1 MNRNIFYHYK
11 KKKWFRKGLGS
22 KKRSE
27 VMEMNPIKKQFF
39 PRTDLAIEIS
49 DVLRLNKDEDY
60 QIPGVEIHQKEIE
73 NKEINITRVR
83 ILNEEG
89 EAQMGKPKGHY
100 ITIEC
105 PGIKQ
110 NNPSLHEKVIDVL
123 SQAVASLLPEKKEG
137 PLNVLV
143 IGLGNRFATPD
154 TLGPKVANQVFV
166 TRHVALKAP
175 ELIEDDVAYLSS
187 FAPSV
192 MGLTGI
198 ETAEIIRGVAENVKP
213 DCIIAIDALAARSV
227 SRINTTIQISD
238 TGISPGAGVGNCRK
252 ELNEASIGC
261 KVIAIGV
268 PTVVDTA
275 TLVSDTLGHLIQTL
289 REQAEESHL
298 VELLGGLSEE
308 DHYQLIKE
316 TLAPEISEL
325 FVTPKEI
332 DEIMEYLASI
342 ISNSINIAVH
352 PCMTLDDI
360 NKYTY

>member
-1 MNRNIFYHYK
+1 MEKNNE
-11 KKKWFRKGLGS
+11 KG
-22 KKRSE
+22 
-27 VMEMNPIKKQFF
+27 NFF

-49 DVLRLNKDEDY
+49 DLLRLDQAEGY
-60 QIPGVEIHQKEIE
+60 QIPGVEITEKTLEEGEIH
-73 NKEINITRVR
+73 ITRVR

-89 EAQMGKPKGHY
+89 QQQMGKAKGDY

-105 PGIKQ
+105 SGIKQ
-110 NNPSLHEKVIDVL
+110 NNPSLHERVIDTL
-123 SQAVASLLPEKKEG
+123 SQAIGSLLPKKKEG

-166 TRHVALKAP
+166 TRHIALKAP
-175 ELIEDDVAYLSS
+175 ELIEDDVAHLSS

-213 DCIIAIDALAARSV
+213 DCIIAIDALAARHV
-227 SRINTTIQISD
+227 SRINSTIQISD
-238 TGISPGAGVGNCRK
+238 TGISPGAGVGNKRK
-252 ELNEASIGC
+252 ELNESTVGC

-275 TLVSDTLGHLIQTL
+275 TLVSDTLSQIVQMLVQ
-289 REQAEESHL
+289 QAEHSPL
-298 VELLGGLSEE
+298 FDMLQGVSEE
-308 DHYQLIKE
+308 DHYQLVQE
-316 TLAPEISEL
+316 SLGDEIREL

-332 DEIMEYLASI
+332 DEIIEYLSSI
-342 ISNSINIAVH
+342 ISNAINIAVH
-352 PCMTLDDI
+352 PCMTLEDI

>member
-1 MNRNIFYHYK
+1 MEKATKDRN
-11 KKKWFRKGLGS
+11 
-22 KKRSE
+22 
-27 VMEMNPIKKQFF
+27 FF

-49 DVLRLNKDEDY
+49 DLLKLDQAEDY
-60 QIPGVEIHQKEIE
+60 QIPGVEIQEKKIDDEE
-73 NKEINITRVR
+73 LKITRVR
-83 ILNEEG
+83 ILDETG
-89 EAQMGKPKGHY
+89 EQQMGKPKGDY

-105 PGIKQ
+105 PGIKE
-110 NNPSLHEKVIDVL
+110 NRPELHQKVIDVAAQ
-123 SQAVASLLPEKKEG
+123 SIASLLPKKDKQ
-137 PLNVLV
+137 PLSVLV

-166 TRHVALKAP
+166 TRHIALKAP
-175 ELIEDDVAYLSS
+175 ELMEEDMAHLSS

-213 DCIIAIDALAARSV
+213 DCIIAIDALAARNV
-227 SRINTTIQISD
+227 SRINATIQISD

-252 ELNEASIGC
+252 ELNKETIGC

-275 TLVSDTLGHLIQTL
+275 TLVSDTLSEITQQMVS
-289 REQAEESHL
+289 QAEHSPLFDMLKEASETDFYHL
-298 VELLGGLSEE
+298 VR
-308 DHYQLIKE
+308 E
-316 TLAPEISEL
+316 TLGETVKDL

-332 DEIMEYLASI
+332 DEIIEYLSSI
-342 ISNSINIAVH
+342 IANSINIAVH
-352 PCMTLDDI
+352 PCMTLEDI

>member
-1 MNRNIFYHYK
+1 MEINTEK
-11 KKKWFRKGLGS
+11 K
-22 KKRSE
+22 
-27 VMEMNPIKKQFF
+27 NFF

-60 QIPGVEIHQKEIE
+60 EIPGVEIYQKQMED
-73 NKEINITRVR
+73 KGLTVTRVR
-83 ILNEEG
+83 ILNKEG
-89 EAQMGKPKGHY
+89 EQNMGKPKGDY

-123 SQAVASLLPEKKEG
+123 AQSLTSLLPEKKEG

-198 ETAEIIRGVAENVKP
+198 ETAEIIKGVAENVKP
-213 DCIIAIDALAARSV
+213 DCIIAIDALAARNV
-227 SRINTTIQISD
+227 SRINATIQISD

-252 ELNEASIGC
+252 ELNESTVGC
-261 KVIAIGV
+261 KVIAVGV

-275 TLVSDTLGHLIQTL
+275 TLVSDTLNNLLQTL
-289 REQAEESHL
+289 MDQAKGTPLFDLLKDLNEE
-298 VELLGGLSEE
+298 E
-308 DHYQLIKE
+308 HYQLVKE

-342 ISNSINIAVH
+342 ISNGINIAVH
-352 PCMTLDDI
+352 PCITLEDI

>member
-1 MNRNIFYHYK
+1 MEKNNEK
-11 KKKWFRKGLGS
+11 K
-22 KKRSE
+22 
-27 VMEMNPIKKQFF
+27 NFF

-49 DVLRLNKDEDY
+49 DVLKLDQSEDY
-60 QIPGVEIHQKEIE
+60 QIPGVEITEKSEENGEI
-73 NKEINITRVR
+73 KVTRVR
-83 ILNEEG
+83 ILNVEG
-89 EAQMGKPKGHY
+89 EKQMGKPKGDY

-105 PGIKQ
+105 AGMKQ
-110 NNPSLHEKVIDVL
+110 NNPSLHEKVIDL
-123 SQAVASLLPEKKEG
+123 LAQSITSLLPEHKG
-137 PLNVLV
+137 RPLNVLV

-175 ELIEDDVAYLSS
+175 ELIEDDVAHLSS

-227 SRINTTIQISD
+227 SRINSTIQISD
-238 TGISPGAGVGNCRK
+238 TGISPGAGVGNKRK
-252 ELNEASIGC
+252 ELNETTVGC
-261 KVIAIGV
+261 KVIAVGV

-275 TLVSDTLGHLIQTL
+275 TLVSDTL
-289 REQAEESHL
+289 
-298 VELLGGLSEE
+298 SEIT
-308 DHYQLIKE
+308 QLMIKE
-316 TLAPEISEL
+316 AEHSPIFDLLKEASHQDYYPLVKEALGEEIKEL

-332 DEIMEYLASI
+332 DEIIEYLASI
-342 ISNSINIAVH
+342 ISNGINIAVH
-352 PCMTLDDI
+352 PCITLEDI

>member
-1 MNRNIFYHYK
+1 
-11 KKKWFRKGLGS
+11 
-22 KKRSE
+22 
-27 VMEMNPIKKQFF
+27 MEKATKDSNFF

-49 DVLRLNKDEDY
+49 DLLKLDQAEDY
-60 QIPGVEIHQKEIE
+60 QIPGVEIQEKKLADE
-73 NKEINITRVR
+73 NLHITRVR
-83 ILNEEG
+83 ILDETG
-89 EAQMGKPKGHY
+89 EKQMGKPKGDY

-105 PGIKQ
+105 PGIKE
-110 NNPSLHEKVIDVL
+110 NRPELHQKVIDVAAQ
-123 SQAVASLLPEKKEG
+123 SIVSLLPKTAKH

-166 TRHVALKAP
+166 TRHIALKAP
-175 ELIEDDVAYLSS
+175 ELMEEDMAHLSS

-213 DCIIAIDALAARSV
+213 DCIIAIDALAARNV

-252 ELNEASIGC
+252 ELNEETIGC

-275 TLVSDTLGHLIQTL
+275 TLVSDTLSEITQQMV
-289 REQAEESHL
+289 RQAEHSPLFDMLKEASETDFYHL
-298 VELLGGLSEE
+298 V
-308 DHYQLIKE
+308 KE
-316 TLAPEISEL
+316 TLGETVKDL

-332 DEIMEYLASI
+332 DEIIEYLSSI

-352 PCMTLDDI
+352 PCMTLEDI

>member
-1 MNRNIFYHYK
+1 MEKTNRNK
-11 KKKWFRKGLGS
+11 
-22 KKRSE
+22 
-27 VMEMNPIKKQFF
+27 NFF

-49 DVLRLNKDEDY
+49 DGIKLEQSEDY
-60 QIPGVEIHQKEIE
+60 QIPGVEITEKKLE
-73 NKEINITRVR
+73 NDQIHISRVR

-89 EAQMGKPKGHY
+89 QNQMGKPIGDY

-105 PGIKQ
+105 LGIKK
-110 NNPSLHEKVIDVL
+110 NEPSLHEKVIDLL
-123 SQAVASLLPEKKEG
+123 SQAIASLLPKVPDR

-166 TRHVALKAP
+166 TRHVAIKAP
-175 ELIEDDVAYLSS
+175 ELIEDDVAHLSS

-213 DCIIAIDALAARSV
+213 DCIIAIDALAARHV
-227 SRINTTIQISD
+227 SRINSTIQISD
-238 TGISPGAGVGNCRK
+238 TGISPGAGVGNKRK
-252 ELNEASIGC
+252 ELNEETIGC

-275 TLVSDTLGHLIQTL
+275 TLVSDTLSELVQL
-289 REQAEESHL
+289 MMKEAEHSP
-298 VELLGGLSEE
+298 VFDLLNHVNPA
-308 DHYQLIKE
+308 DHYALVQEALGEEIK
-316 TLAPEISEL
+316 EL

-332 DEIMEYLASI
+332 DEIIEYLASI
-342 ISNSINIAVH
+342 IANGINIAVH
-352 PCMTLDDI
+352 PCMTLEDI
-360 NKYTY
+360 NRYTY

>member
-1 MNRNIFYHYK
+1 MEIK
-11 KKKWFRKGLGS
+11 PE
-22 KKRSE
+22 KRG
-27 VMEMNPIKKQFF
+27 FF

-49 DVLRLNKDEDY
+49 DLLKLDKDDDY
-60 QIPGVEIHQKEIE
+60 QIPGVEIHQKSFEDGA
-73 NKEINITRVR
+73 INVTRVC

-89 EAQMGKPKGHY
+89 EQSMGKPRGDY

-105 PGIKQ
+105 PGIKH
-110 NNPSLHEKVIDVL
+110 NNPSLHEHVIDLL
-123 SQAVASLLPEKKEG
+123 SQSISSLLPQKKEG

-143 IGLGNRFATPD
+143 IGLGNRYATPD

-175 ELIEDDVAYLSS
+175 ELIEDDVAHLSS

-213 DCIIAIDALAARSV
+213 DCIIAIDALAARNV
-227 SRINTTIQISD
+227 SRINSTIQISD
-238 TGISPGAGVGNCRK
+238 TGISPGAGVGNRRK
-252 ELNEASIGC
+252 ELNEETIGC

-275 TLVSDTLGHLIQTL
+275 TLVSDTLRNLIETL
-289 REQAEESHL
+289 MNQSQESPLVDLLRDLKDEEN
-298 VELLGGLSEE
+298 
-308 DHYQLIKE
+308 YQLVRE
-316 TLAPEISEL
+316 TLPEEVSEL

-342 ISNSINIAVH
+342 ISNGINIAVH

>member
-1 MNRNIFYHYK
+1 MEKTQMK
-11 KKKWFRKGLGS
+11 K
-22 KKRSE
+22 
-27 VMEMNPIKKQFF
+27 NFF

-49 DVLRLNKDEDY
+49 DVLRLDQAEDY
-60 QIPGVEIHQKEIE
+60 QIPGVEITEKKLEEDQIQM
-73 NKEINITRVR
+73 TRVR
-83 ILNEEG
+83 VVDEEG
-89 EAQMGKPKGHY
+89 ERQMGKTIGDY

-105 PGIKQ
+105 QGIKR
-110 NNPSLHEKVIDVL
+110 NEPSLHEKVIDCV
-123 SQAVASLLPEKKEG
+123 SQAIASLLPKVSDR

-166 TRHVALKAP
+166 TRHVAIKAP
-175 ELIEDDVAYLSS
+175 ELIEDDVAHLSS

-213 DCIIAIDALAARSV
+213 DCIIAIDALAARHV
-227 SRINTTIQISD
+227 SRINSTIQISD
-238 TGISPGAGVGNCRK
+238 TGISPGAGVGNKRK
-252 ELNEASIGC
+252 ELNEKTIGC

-275 TLVSDTLGHLIQTL
+275 TLVSDTLSEIVQMMVK
-289 REQAEESHL
+289 EAEHSP
-298 VELLGGLSEE
+298 VFDLLKNVNDE
-308 DHYQLIKE
+308 DHYALVQSALGDEIK
-316 TLAPEISEL
+316 EL

-332 DEIMEYLASI
+332 DEIIEYLASI
-342 ISNSINIAVH
+342 ISNGINIAVH
-352 PCMTLDDI
+352 PCMTLEDI

>member
-1 MNRNIFYHYK
+1 
-11 KKKWFRKGLGS
+11 
-22 KKRSE
+22 
-27 VMEMNPIKKQFF
+27 MEKIQAQGNFF

-49 DVLRLNKDEDY
+49 DVIKLEHEEGY
-60 QIPGVEIHQKEIE
+60 EIPGVEITGKTLEE
-73 NKEINITRVR
+73 GEINITRVR
-83 ILNEEG
+83 ILNEQG
-89 EAQMGKPKGHY
+89 ESQMGKPKGDY

-110 NNPSLHEKVIDVL
+110 NNPSLHEKVIDIL
-123 SQAVASLLPEKKEG
+123 AQSIGSLLPECKER

-166 TRHVALKAP
+166 TRHIALKAP
-175 ELIEDDVAYLSS
+175 ELIEDDVAHLSS

-213 DCIIAIDALAARSV
+213 DCIIAIDALAARHV
-227 SRINTTIQISD
+227 SRINSTIQISD
-238 TGISPGAGVGNCRK
+238 TGISPGAGVGNKRK
-252 ELNEASIGC
+252 ELNEATIGC

-275 TLVSDTLGHLIQTL
+275 TLVSDTLSQIIKLMVK
-289 REQAEESHL
+289 QAEHSPIFDM
-298 VELLGGLSEE
+298 LSGVSEQ
-308 DHYQLIKE
+308 DHYQLVKESLGEEIK
-316 TLAPEISEL
+316 EL

-332 DEIMEYLASI
+332 DEIIEYLSSI
-342 ISNSINIAVH
+342 ISNGINIAVH
-352 PCMTLDDI
+352 PCMTLEDI

>member
-1 MNRNIFYHYK
+1 
-11 KKKWFRKGLGS
+11 
-22 KKRSE
+22 
-27 VMEMNPIKKQFF
+27 MEKVQDRRDFF

-49 DVLRLNKDEDY
+49 DVLKLDQAEGY
-60 QIPGVEIHQKEIE
+60 QIPGVEITEKSVEEDAIQ
-73 NKEINITRVR
+73 ITRVR

-89 EAQMGKPKGHY
+89 VMQMGKPKGDY

-105 PGIKQ
+105 AGIKQ
-110 NNPSLHEKVIDVL
+110 NDPPLHEKVIDL
-123 SQAVASLLPEKKEG
+123 LAQSIGSLLPEVKG
-137 PLNVLV
+137 RPLNVLV

-175 ELIEDDVAYLSS
+175 ELIEDDVAHLSS

-213 DCIIAIDALAARSV
+213 DCIIAIDALAARHV
-227 SRINTTIQISD
+227 SRINSTIQISD
-238 TGISPGAGVGNCRK
+238 TGISPGAGVGNKRK
-252 ELNEASIGC
+252 ELNEETVGC

-275 TLVSDTLGHLIQTL
+275 TLVSDTLSQIIQL
-289 REQAEESHL
+289 MVKEAEHSPIFDM
-298 VELLGGLSEE
+298 LSGISDV
-308 DHYQLIKE
+308 DHYQLVKESLGDEIK
-316 TLAPEISEL
+316 EL

-332 DEIMEYLASI
+332 DEIIEYLSSI
-342 ISNSINIAVH
+342 ISNGINIAVH
-352 PCMTLDDI
+352 PCMTLKDI

>member
-1 MNRNIFYHYK
+1 MEKDKNRGN
-11 KKKWFRKGLGS
+11 
-22 KKRSE
+22 
-27 VMEMNPIKKQFF
+27 FF

-49 DVLRLNKDEDY
+49 DVLRLNQAEDY
-60 QIPGVEIHQKEIE
+60 QIPGVEISEKKWEEDGISV
-73 NKEINITRVR
+73 TRVR
-83 ILNEEG
+83 ILDDEG
-89 EAQMGKPKGHY
+89 EKQMGKPKGSY

-110 NNPSLHEKVIDVL
+110 NNPPLHEKVIDM
-123 SQAVASLLPEKKEG
+123 VAQSITSLLPQPKEG
-137 PLNVLV
+137 PLSVLV

-166 TRHVALKAP
+166 TRHIALKAP
-175 ELIEDDVAYLSS
+175 ELMEDDMAYLSS

-198 ETAEIIRGVAENVKP
+198 ETAEIISGVAEHVKP
-213 DCIIAIDALAARSV
+213 DCIIAIDALAARNV
-227 SRINTTIQISD
+227 SRINSTIQIAD

-252 ELNEASIGC
+252 ALNEETIGC

-275 TLVSDTLGHLIQTL
+275 TLVSDTLYEIAQQIAN
-289 REQAEESHL
+289 QAEHSPLFDMLKEA
-298 VELLGGLSEE
+298 SEQ
-308 DHYQLIKE
+308 DHYALVKE
-316 TLAPEISEL
+316 TLGDEVREL

-332 DEIMEYLASI
+332 DEIIEYLASI

-352 PCMTLDDI
+352 PCMTLADI

>member
-1 MNRNIFYHYK
+1 
-11 KKKWFRKGLGS
+11 
-22 KKRSE
+22 
-27 VMEMNPIKKQFF
+27 MEKNNEKENFF

-49 DVLRLNKDEDY
+49 NVLKLDQTEDY
-60 QIPGVEIHQKEIE
+60 RIPGVEITEKSIEEGEI
-73 NKEINITRVR
+73 KVTRVR
-83 ILNEEG
+83 ILDEEG
-89 EAQMGKPKGHY
+89 ENQMGKPKGDY

-110 NNPSLHEKVIDVL
+110 NNPSLHEKVIDL
-123 SQAVASLLPEKKEG
+123 LAKSITSLLPEHKNR
-137 PLNVLV
+137 PLNVLI

-166 TRHVALKAP
+166 TRHIALKAP
-175 ELIEDDVAYLSS
+175 EIIEDDVAHLSS

-227 SRINTTIQISD
+227 SRINSTIQISD
-238 TGISPGAGVGNCRK
+238 TGISPGAGVGNKRK
-252 ELNEASIGC
+252 ELNETTIGC

-275 TLVSDTLGHLIQTL
+275 TLVSDTLSEIAKIMAK
-289 REQAEESHL
+289 EAEHSPLFDILKEASH
-298 VELLGGLSEE
+298 E
-308 DHYQLIKE
+308 DHYHLVKE
-316 TLAPEISEL
+316 ALGDEIEEL

-332 DEIMEYLASI
+332 DEIMEYLSSI
-342 ISNSINIAVH
+342 ISNGINIAVH
-352 PCMTLDDI
+352 PCMTLEDI

>member
-1 MNRNIFYHYK
+1 
-11 KKKWFRKGLGS
+11 
-22 KKRSE
+22 
-27 VMEMNPIKKQFF
+27 MEKNNEKENFF

-49 DVLRLNKDEDY
+49 DVLKLDQAEDY
-60 QIPGVEIHQKEIE
+60 QIPGVEITEKSIEEGEI
-73 NKEINITRVR
+73 KVTRVR
-83 ILNEEG
+83 ILDEEG
-89 EAQMGKPKGHY
+89 ENQMGKPKGDY

-110 NNPSLHEKVIDVL
+110 NNPSLHEKVIDL
-123 SQAVASLLPEKKEG
+123 LAQSITSLLPEHENR
-137 PLNVLV
+137 PLNVLI

-175 ELIEDDVAYLSS
+175 ELIEDDVAHLSS

-227 SRINTTIQISD
+227 SRINSTIQISD
-238 TGISPGAGVGNCRK
+238 TGISPGAGVGNKRK
-252 ELNEASIGC
+252 ELNETTIGC

-275 TLVSDTLGHLIQTL
+275 TLVSDTLSEIAKLMAK
-289 REQAEESHL
+289 EAEHSPLFDILKEASH
-298 VELLGGLSEE
+298 E
-308 DHYQLIKE
+308 DHYHLVKEALGDEIK
-316 TLAPEISEL
+316 EL

-332 DEIMEYLASI
+332 DEIMEYLSSI
-342 ISNSINIAVH
+342 ISNGINIAVH
-352 PCMTLDDI
+352 PCMTLEDI

>member
-1 MNRNIFYHYK
+1 
-11 KKKWFRKGLGS
+11 
-22 KKRSE
+22 
-27 VMEMNPIKKQFF
+27 MEKNNEKENFF

-49 DVLRLNKDEDY
+49 DVLKLDQAEDY
-60 QIPGVEIHQKEIE
+60 QIPGVEITEKSIEEGEI
-73 NKEINITRVR
+73 KVTRVR
-83 ILNEEG
+83 ILDEEG
-89 EAQMGKPKGHY
+89 ENQMGKPKGDY

-110 NNPSLHEKVIDVL
+110 NNPSLHEKVIDL
-123 SQAVASLLPEKKEG
+123 LAQSITSLLPEHENR
-137 PLNVLV
+137 PLNVLI

-175 ELIEDDVAYLSS
+175 ELIEDDVAHLSS

-227 SRINTTIQISD
+227 SRINSTIQISD
-238 TGISPGAGVGNCRK
+238 TGISPGAGVGNKRK
-252 ELNEASIGC
+252 ELNETTIGC

-275 TLVSDTLGHLIQTL
+275 TLVSDTLSEIAKLMAKEADHSPLFDIL
-289 REQAEESHL
+289 KEASH
-298 VELLGGLSEE
+298 E
-308 DHYQLIKE
+308 DHYHLVKEALGDEIK
-316 TLAPEISEL
+316 EL

-332 DEIMEYLASI
+332 DEIMEYLSSI
-342 ISNSINIAVH
+342 ISNGINIAVH
-352 PCMTLDDI
+352 PCMTLEDI

>member
-1 MNRNIFYHYK
+1 
-11 KKKWFRKGLGS
+11 
-22 KKRSE
+22 
-27 VMEMNPIKKQFF
+27 MEKQIDKPLFF

-49 DVLRLNKDEDY
+49 DVLKLDQAEDY
-60 QIPGVEIHQKEIE
+60 HIPGVEISEKNLEE
-73 NKEINITRVR
+73 NQLKLTRVR
-83 ILNEEG
+83 IVNAEG
-89 EAQMGKPKGHY
+89 ESQMGKPKGDY

-105 PGIKQ
+105 PRIKE

-123 SQAVASLLPEKKEG
+123 AQSIASLLPDVKNR

-166 TRHVALKAP
+166 TRHIAIKAP
-175 ELIEDDVAYLSS
+175 ELIEDDVAHLSS

-213 DCIIAIDALAARSV
+213 DCIIAIDALAARNV
-227 SRINTTIQISD
+227 ARINSTIQISD

-252 ELNEASIGC
+252 ELNEKSIGC

-275 TLVSDTLGHLIQTL
+275 TLVSDTLSEIVKEMVCEAKHSPLFDML
-289 REQAEESHL
+289 KEVDEQ
-298 VELLGGLSEE
+298 
-308 DHYQLIKE
+308 DFYQLVKA
-316 TLAPEISEL
+316 TLGEEVKDL

-342 ISNSINIAVH
+342 ISNGINIGVH
-352 PCMTLDDI
+352 PCLTLADI

>member
-1 MNRNIFYHYK
+1 MIKVKTGISNNFLI
-11 KKKWFRKGLGS
+11 
-22 KKRSE
+22 KRSDFMAIDNE
-27 VMEMNPIKKQFF
+27 KKQFF

-49 DVLRLNKDEDY
+49 DVLKLDKDEDY
-60 QIPGVEIHQKEIE
+60 QIPGVEIQQKNLEEKEIT
-73 NKEINITRVR
+73 ITRVR

-89 EAQMGKPKGHY
+89 EQNMGKPQGDY

-105 PGIKQ
+105 SGIKQ
-110 NNPSLHEKVIDVL
+110 NNPTLHERVIDVL
-123 SQAVASLLPEKKEG
+123 AQAITSLLPKKEE

-166 TRHVALKAP
+166 TRHIALKAP

-198 ETAEIIRGVAENVKP
+198 ETAEIIQGVAENVKP
-213 DCIIAIDALAARSV
+213 DCIIAVDALAARNI
-227 SRINTTIQISD
+227 SRINSTIQISD

-252 ELNEASIGC
+252 ELNEKSVGC

-275 TLVSDTLGHLIQTL
+275 TLVADTLT
-289 REQAEESHL
+289 HL
-298 VELLGGLSEE
+298 VQVVAKESKGSPLFDLLKDLKEEEHHQLVRELL
-308 DHYQLIKE
+308 D
-316 TLAPEISEL
+316 PEVSKL
-325 FVTPKEI
+325 FMTPKEI
-332 DEIMEYLASI
+332 DEIIEYLASI
-342 ISNSINIAVH
+342 ISNGINIAVH
-352 PCMTLDDI
+352 PCMTLKDI

>member
-1 MNRNIFYHYK
+1 
-11 KKKWFRKGLGS
+11 
-22 KKRSE
+22 
-27 VMEMNPIKKQFF
+27 MEKTKNTFF

-49 DVLRLNKDEDY
+49 DVIKLDRAEDY
-60 QIPGVEIHQKEIE
+60 QIPGVEITEKNLEDNQIHIS
-73 NKEINITRVR
+73 RVR

-89 EAQMGKPKGHY
+89 ENQMGKPKGDY

-105 PGIKQ
+105 PGIKR
-110 NNPSLHEKVIDVL
+110 NDPSLHEKVIDGL
-123 SQAVASLLPEKKEG
+123 SQAIASLLPKVNNRS
-137 PLNVLV
+137 LNVLV

-175 ELIEDDVAYLSS
+175 ELIEEDVAHLSS

-213 DCIIAIDALAARSV
+213 DCIIAIDALAARHV
-227 SRINTTIQISD
+227 SRINSTIQISD
-238 TGISPGAGVGNCRK
+238 TGISPGAGVGNRRK
-252 ELNEASIGC
+252 ELNEKTIGC

-275 TLVSDTLGHLIQTL
+275 TLVSDTLSEIVKKMV
-289 REQAEESHL
+289 EEAEHSPIFD
-298 VELLGGLSEE
+298 LLNHADEA
-308 DHYQLIKE
+308 DHYALVQECLGD
-316 TLAPEISEL
+316 EIREL

-332 DEIMEYLASI
+332 DEIIEYLSSI
-342 ISNSINIAVH
+342 IANAINIAVH
-352 PCMTLDDI
+352 PCMTLEDI

>member
-1 MNRNIFYHYK
+1 MGINNKETDFY
-11 KKKWFRKGLGS
+11 
-22 KKRSE
+22 
-27 VMEMNPIKKQFF
+27 

-49 DVLRLNKDEDY
+49 DGLKLDKDKDY
-60 QIPGVEIHQKEIE
+60 QIPGVEIHEKELE
-73 NKEINITRVR
+73 DKALKVTRVR
-83 ILNEEG
+83 ILNNEG
-89 EAQMGKPKGHY
+89 EQNMGKPKGDY

-105 PGIKQ
+105 NGIKQ

-123 SQAVASLLPEKKEG
+123 SQAISSLLPKKKNV

-175 ELIEDDVAYLSS
+175 ELIEEDVAHLSS

-198 ETAEIIRGVAENVKP
+198 ETAEIIKGVAENVKP
-213 DCIIAIDALAARSV
+213 DCIIAIDALAARNV
-227 SRINTTIQISD
+227 ARINATIQISD

-252 ELNEASIGC
+252 ELNESTIGC
-261 KVIAIGV
+261 KVIAVGV

-275 TLVSDTLGHLIQTL
+275 TLVSDALSAILQTL
-289 REQAEESHL
+289 MNEAKSTPLFDILKDLKEE
-298 VELLGGLSEE
+298 E
-308 DHYQLIKE
+308 HYQLIKE
-316 TLAPEISEL
+316 TLAPEIREL

-342 ISNSINIAVH
+342 ISNGINIAVH
-352 PCMTLDDI
+352 PCITLDDI